1 MYGIS
6 IGCAWQDMFLGW
18 RTTLV
23 LDLNPC
29 FAMRDDP
36 RTSDQVMSNLT
47 RAAFI
52 PWDALM
58 EHDKYY
64 GAFRE
69 QDVLIGTY
77 PNYNPILSL
86 TLSLPGRY
94 GCSLDIAI

>member
-1 MYGIS
+1 
-6 IGCAWQDMFLGW
+6 
-18 RTTLV
+18 
-23 LDLNPC
+23 
-29 FAMRDDP
+29 
-36 RTSDQVMSNLT
+36 
-47 RAAFI
+47 
-52 PWDALM
+52 M